1 MGEVGGGGG
10 KLLAGIKNSA
20 VITGLPKGHAELQSI
35 YVVSV
40 VNYKP
45 RNPEGFA
52 CFHKACIV
60 QSETR
65 CVLNLFFPFG
75 VLPVKKKKRMSK
87 TVERFVA

>member
-1 MGEVGGGGG
+1 MGDGGGGGG
-10 KLLAGIKNSA
+10 KMLAGIKNTTL
-20 VITGLPKGHAELQSI
+20 ITGMPKGHAELQSI

-65 CVLNLFFPFG
+65 CVLIFFFFFPLGFF
-75 VLPVKKKKRMSK
+75 L
-87 TVERFVA
+87 